1 MDLEDATIARVV
13 AVEGDKFIAREEE
26 EEEEEEEEYINVDV
40 GGALLR

>member
-26 EEEEEEEEYINVDV
+26 EEEEEEYISVDV

>member
-26 EEEEEEEEYINVDV
+26 EEEEEEYINVDV

>member
-26 EEEEEEEEYINVDV
+26 EEEEEEEYINVDV

>member
-26 EEEEEEEEYINVDV
+26 KEEEEEEYINVDV